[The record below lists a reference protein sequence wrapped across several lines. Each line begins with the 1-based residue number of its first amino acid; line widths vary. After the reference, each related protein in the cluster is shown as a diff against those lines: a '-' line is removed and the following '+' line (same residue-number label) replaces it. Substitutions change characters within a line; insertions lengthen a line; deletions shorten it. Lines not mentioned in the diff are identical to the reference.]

1 MIQLNLISAMIAL
14 APIFPSLGLLGLS
27 VLAGLTLWPK
37 RGFLAQHRRHLADA
51 ARIRREDALKHLC
64 LTEAGGG
71 TPTFKS
77 MAGALGTSLDEASS
91 LLEAMDL
98 LGLVTFTSGIL
109 TLTSAGRS
117 AGIHVIRAHRLWEC
131 HLAENTGT
139 AGTDWH
145 DLAEHREH
153 ELLPEDA
160 DALAAALGNPTHDP
174 HGDPIPDARGRM
186 PTGSGLPC
194 HTLEPGG
201 LADIIHLEDEP
212 ANLYAQLAALRL
224 RPGMRVELK
233 SKTQFSVRFTADG
246 VEHITPPVL
255 AHQIE
260 VRVLTQTDETPAS
273 RSLADFKPGEK
284 GIVLRLADGLRGPE
298 RRRSLDLGF
307 AAGTGVAAEMV
318 SPRGEPTAYVVRA
331 AEIALHHEPAR
342 LVPMAPAAAPGQP

>member
-1 MIQLNLISAMIAL
+1 MIAL

-27 VLAGLTLWPK
+27 VLAGLTLWPR
-37 RGFLAQHRRHLADA
+37 RGFLAQHRQHLADA
-51 ARIRREDALKHLC
+51 VRIRREDALKHLC

-71 TPTFKS
+71 IPTFKNV
-77 MAGALGTSLDEASS
+77 AGALGISVDDASS

-117 AGIHVIRAHRLWEC
+117 VGIHVIRAHRLWEC

-145 DLAEHREH
+145 DLAEHHEH

-174 HGDPIPDARGRM
+174 HGDPIRNAGGSM
-186 PTGSGLPC
+186 PIDCGLPLN
-194 HTLEPGG
+194 TLEPGD
-201 LADIIHLEDEP
+201 LASISHLEDEL
-212 ANLYAQLAALRL
+212 ANVYAQLAAFHL

-233 SKTQFSVRFTADG
+233 SKTPFSVRFTADG
-246 VEHITPPVL
+246 VEHIIPPIL

-260 VRVLTQTDETPAS
+260 VRVLTRTDETPAP

-284 GIVLRLADGLRGPE
+284 GIVLRLADGSRGPE
-298 RRRSLDLGF
+298 RRRLLDLGLF
-307 AAGTGVAAEMV
+307 A
-318 SPRGEPTAYVVRA
+318 P
-331 AEIALHHEPAR
+331 
-342 LVPMAPAAAPGQP
+342 